1 MSGFKEYPQ
10 FDAIGLV
17 DLIRNREIS
26 TNELIEEAISRIE
39 KANPILN
46 VVVTKLYDDA
56 KFVIDSNLP
65 DGPFTG
71 VPFFIE
77 RVRPVRWRTKYI
89 RKPNI
94 SLRTFVN
101 KIARWYIVIKK
112 AG

>member
-10 FDAIGLV
+10 FDAIGLA

-71 VPFFIE
+71 VPFLLKEFDQ
-77 RVRPVRWRTKYI
+77 YAGA
-89 RKPNI
+89 PNTYA
-94 SLRTFVN
+94 SQYFVEN
-101 KIARWYIVIKK
+101 ICEQDSEMVHRYKK